1 MPKSQTKKSRK
12 KALLT
17 YANHDEWGAHTHIYI
32 KTLYY
37 FIFKTISQQTLSEVN
52 FVRFRVTKLLKKDTT
67 FSVEY

>member
-1 MPKSQTKKSRK
+1 M
-12 KALLT
+12 
-17 YANHDEWGAHTHIYI
+17 NEEHTHIYI